1 MKKIIA
7 IALLALML
15 PMLLCSCLGGD
26 GTDDIKKTLS
36 YPLSVSAETGELA
49 FDLTLEAAG
58 KSAAKM
64 TAPRTLAGLDLQKD
78 GDSITASYKGM
89 TVPLPEASAK
99 KVFALADILDAVIAS
114 FADNSYVVEA
124 GDSASSLSVAR
135 GDAVCIVTYDNGGT
149 VTSAEINCGGKRTVY
164 NIIVKP
170 AEESSGSG
178 ASSSESSNN
187 SKDVASNAETSG

>member
-1 MKKIIA
+1 
-7 IALLALML
+7 ML
-15 PMLLCSCLGGD
+15 PLFLCGCLGGD
-26 GTDDIKKTLS
+26 GTGDIKKTLS

-49 FDLTLEAAG
+49 FDLTLESAG
-58 KSAAKM
+58 KSIAKM
-64 TAPRTLAGLDLQKD
+64 TSPRTLSGLDLQKD

-99 KVFALADILDAVIAS
+99 KVFALADIFDAVISS

-124 GDSASSLSVAR
+124 GDSVSSISVAC
-135 GDAVCIVTYDNGGT
+135 GDAVCIVTYENDGT

-164 NIIVKP
+164 NIIIKP
-170 AEESSGSG
+170 AEEPSDGG
-178 ASSSESSNN
+178 ASSGSSNN